1 MTALRFLVLVALTTP
16 AVAAPKIET
25 VIDAGGIALSS
36 DAEADWQPS
45 RRYMQLRWRANESE
59 AADLVQSFFENVV
72 RRGLLATYQPARARF
87 RTFLRTCLDHHAV
100 DDHRRRSA
108 QRRGGGAAESSCRM
122 PSTRSATRRSI
133 WISCSRPSGCATS
146 CSSRSRGSTS
156 DSPRRASRP
165 THAAL
170 FKAFHVGDAA
180 PSYSDAAATYGRS
193 VTDVTNWLHGARK
206 EFRKIALE
214 LLRELTIDD
223 DDFAAE
229 AMAVFGIDVTK
240 RA

>member
-1 MTALRFLVLVALTTP
+1 MARSSAIADLLSGDPERQARS
-16 AVAAPKIET
+16 IN
-25 VIDAGGIALSS
+25 VI
-36 DAEADWQPS
+36 AEGYWHPCH
-45 RRYMQLRWRANESE
+45 RYMQLRWRAGETE

-72 RRGLLATYQPARARF
+72 RRGLLSTYQPARARF

-100 DDHRRRSA
+100 DQHRRRSA
-108 QRRGGGAAESSCRM
+108 QRRGGGAGEVELSDAEPALADHAAVDPDQLFEAEWLRHIM
-122 PSTRSATRRSI
+122 QLAITRLDERLTAA
-133 WISCSRPSGCATS
+133 GK
-146 CSSRSRGSTS
+146 
-156 DSPRRASRP
+156 P

-170 FKAFHVGDAA
+170 FRAFHVGDGA
-180 PSYSDAAATYGRS
+180 PSYAEAAAEHGCS

-240 RA
+240 

>member
-1 MTALRFLVLVALTTP
+1 M
-16 AVAAPKIET
+16 I
-25 VIDAGGIALSS
+25 
-36 DAEADWQPS
+36 AEAYWQPS
-45 RRYMQLRWRANESE
+45 RRYMQLRWRATESE
-59 AADLVQSFFENVV
+59 AADLVQAFFENVV
-72 RRGLLATYQPARARF
+72 RRGLFATYQPARARF

-108 QRRGGGAAESSCRM
+108 QRRGGGAAEVELA
-122 PSTRSATRRSI
+122 SAEHALADEAVDPEQLFEAEWLRHI
-133 WISCSRPSGCATS
+133 MQLAVSRLDERLTAAGK
-146 CSSRSRGSTS
+146 
-156 DSPRRASRP
+156 P

-170 FKAFHVGDAA
+170 FRAFHVGDTA
-180 PSYSDAAATYGRS
+180 PSYADAAASYGCS

-223 DDFAAE
+223 DDFAGE

>member
-1 MTALRFLVLVALTTP
+1 LLSGDPERQARSVG
-16 AVAAPKIET
+16 
-25 VIDAGGIALSS
+25 VI
-36 DAEADWQPS
+36 AEAYWQPS
-45 RRYMQLRWRANESE
+45 RRYMQLRWRASESE

-100 DDHRRRSA
+100 DQHRRRSA
-108 QRRGGGAAESSCRM
+108 QRRGGGAAEVELSDAEHALGDHAAVDPDQLFEAEWLRHIM
-122 PSTRSATRRSI
+122 QLAVTRLDERLTTA
-133 WISCSRPSGCATS
+133 GK
-146 CSSRSRGSTS
+146 
-156 DSPRRASRP
+156 P

-170 FKAFHVGDAA
+170 FRAFHVGDAS
-180 PSYSDAAATYGRS
+180 PSYAEAAAHHGCS

-240 RA
+240 

>member
-1 MTALRFLVLVALTTP
+1 MPPHCDTLDGPVVSAARAALTSGDIDRVLPFVP
-16 AVAAPKIET
+16 AT
-25 VIDAGGIALSS
+25 
-36 DAEADWQPS
+36 AEAEIGAAFEQTMEVRDASPK
-45 RRYMQLRWRANESE
+45 
-59 AADLVQSFFENVV
+59 AADLAERWFFENVV

-100 DDHRRRSA
+100 DQHRRRSA
-108 QRRGGGAAESSCRM
+108 QRRGGGAGEVELSDAEHALADHAAVDPDQLFEAEWLRHIM
-122 PSTRSATRRSI
+122 QLAITRLDERLTAA
-133 WISCSRPSGCATS
+133 GK
-146 CSSRSRGSTS
+146 
-156 DSPRRASRP
+156 P

-170 FKAFHVGDAA
+170 FRAFHVGDSA
-180 PSYSDAAATYGRS
+180 PTYAEAAAEHGCS

-214 LLRELTIDD
+214 LLRELTLDD

-240 RA
+240 

>member
-1 MTALRFLVLVALTTP
+1 M
-16 AVAAPKIET
+16 I
-25 VIDAGGIALSS
+25 
-36 DAEADWQPS
+36 AEAYWQPS

-72 RRGLLATYQPARARF
+72 RRGLLAAYQPARARF

-108 QRRGGGAAESSCRM
+108 QRRGGGSDAVELSDALADQATVDPDQLFEAEWLRHIM
-122 PSTRSATRRSI
+122 QLAVARLDERLIAT
-133 WISCSRPSGCATS
+133 GKA
-146 CSSRSRGSTS
+146 
-156 DSPRRASRP
+156 

-170 FKAFHVGDAA
+170 FRAFHVGDQA
-180 PSYSDAAATYGRS
+180 PSYSDAAATHGCS

-206 EFRKIALE
+206 EFRKVALD

-229 AMAVFGIDVTK
+229 AMAVFGIDVK
-240 RA
+240 R

>member
-1 MTALRFLVLVALTTP
+1 M
-16 AVAAPKIET
+16 I
-25 VIDAGGIALSS
+25 
-36 DAEADWQPS
+36 AEAYWQPS
-45 RRYMQLRWRANESE
+45 RKYMQLRWRASETE

-100 DDHRRRSA
+100 DQHRRRSA
-108 QRRGGGAAESSCRM
+108 QRRGGGAAEVELTEHADHASVDPDQMFEAEWLRHIM
-122 PSTRSATRRSI
+122 QLA
-133 WISCSRPSGCATS
+133 ISRLDDRLTAAGK
-146 CSSRSRGSTS
+146 
-156 DSPRRASRP
+156 P

-170 FKAFHVGDAA
+170 FRAFHVGDAS
-180 PSYSDAAATYGRS
+180 PSYADAAASYGCS

-214 LLRELTIDD
+214 LLRELTLDD
-223 DDFAAE
+223 EDFAAE

-240 RA
+240 

>member
-1 MTALRFLVLVALTTP
+1 M
-16 AVAAPKIET
+16 I
-25 VIDAGGIALSS
+25 
-36 DAEADWQPS
+36 AEAYWQPS
-45 RRYMQLRWRANESE
+45 RRYMQLRWRATESE
-59 AADLVQSFFENVV
+59 AADLVQAFFENVV

-108 QRRGGGAAESSCRM
+108 QRRGGGAAEVELA
-122 PSTRSATRRSI
+122 SAEHALADEAVDPEQLFEAEWLRHI
-133 WISCSRPSGCATS
+133 MQLAVSRLDERLTAAGK
-146 CSSRSRGSTS
+146 
-156 DSPRRASRP
+156 P

-170 FKAFHVGDAA
+170 FRAFHVGDTA
-180 PSYSDAAATYGRS
+180 PSYADAAASYGCS

-223 DDFAAE
+223 DDFAGE